1 MLRFACSPT
10 GDMHIDDL
18 RVALLNY
25 IISKQKNEDLI
36 VRIDDMNK
44 EKNIEGKDQEILAIL
59 ELFHI
64 KYSQVVYQSQ
74 NIRFYSAMALDLL
87 HKKKAFACFCSHE
100 WLENK
105 KNEAKAAKKPYKYD
119 DACRNLPAEL
129 VIDNTAPFTVRIAK
143 PEQATTSDPMDSFVI
158 MRQDKTPTYNF
169 ACAIDDM
176 LSDISIII
184 RKDEQK
190 NDTAKELHVRNSL
203 GYDKE
208 IEYAYLPALLD
219 TPSVKELL
227 EDGYLPEAISNYL
240 ISTINEPLK
249 EIFTLQ
255 KAIEWFDLGKISKTP
270 THFDIDILKHINKEH
285 LKNLEAKELSRYVGF
300 ADEEIGELA
309 RIYLNEANTT
319 KELKAKIA
327 PIFSQ
332 RVIPGMFAQQATL
345 MAQTIKDAPY
355 FEAYIDFKNHIMKE
369 TGLEGESFLKPLQ
382 ILLTNAEHGPDVAKV
397 YKYLKNYIQE
407 IVK

>member
-129 VIDNTAPFTVRIAK
+129 VIDNTAPFTVRIAR

>member
-44 EKNIEGKDQEILAIL
+44 EKNIEGKDQEILALL

-129 VIDNTAPFTVRIAK
+129 VIDNTAPFTVRIAR